1 VFLCCWLPPEPED
14 RPIRAR
20 APLATLCGWL
30 TPALLVVGYFAAV
43 GGLPYLGELVATQ
56 REYAGGDPRL
66 VGHSPLEL
74 PARLGLTGFLPLVAF
89 SALGV
94 VPSLVRMLRSGGR
107 RLPSAEWI
115 LVVWWVIALAQVVV
129 QRRFY
134 LYHWAVLT
142 PPAAWFAA
150 QLVLGAWDRRP
161 LRAVTFAVGLAAL
174 VLALAPRWPSWRWA
188 ASVASGSMSVN
199 EFKAR
204 HVGVFGYNVY
214 FARQAADHIRN
225 ASGPE
230 DRVLA
235 LGFEPEVYLYANRLA
250 PTRHASEAPLF
261 GETSIREARRQSWFG
276 ELMADLRRVPP
287 LYIVDR
293 DVPHVRPPW
302 SAPLQELISGE
313 YHLEARYGPFSVYRR
328 NGSEPA
334 AAHGPA

>member
-1 VFLCCWLPPEPED
+1 
-14 RPIRAR
+14 
-20 APLATLCGWL
+20 
-30 TPALLVVGYFAAV
+30 VVGYFAAV
-43 GGLPYLGELVATQ
+43 GGLPFLGELVATQ

-66 VGHSPLEL
+66 VGHSVLNL
-74 PARLGLTGFLPLVAF
+74 PARLGLTGFLPLVLF

-94 VPSLVRMLRSGGR
+94 VPSLARMLRSGGR
-107 RLPSAEWI
+107 RAPSAEWV

-150 QLVLGAWDRRP
+150 QLVLGAWRRRP
-161 LRAVTFAVGLAAL
+161 LRVLTLALGLTAL
-174 VLALAPRWPSWRWA
+174 GLALAPRWPSWRWA
-188 ASVASGSMSVN
+188 VSVASGSMSVN

-204 HVGVFGYNVY
+204 HVGVFGYNVN
-214 FARQAADHIRN
+214 FARQAAEHLRR
-225 ASGPE
+225 ASRPE

-235 LGFEPEVYLYANRLA
+235 LGFEPEVYLYANRFA

-276 ELMADLRRVPP
+276 ELMADLRRRPP

-302 SAPLQELISGE
+302 SSPLQELISGE
-313 YHLEARYGPFSVYRR
+313 YHLEARYGPFSLYRR
-328 NGSEPA
+328 NGSGPA
-334 AAHGPA
+334 EAHGPA